1 MKKKL
6 FVAIL
11 VLCIFCFAFIFVAC
25 QNYETSGQFKFILNE
40 DKSSYTI
47 KILKESYC
55 TSEVIIPSSFRDKP
69 VTQIG
74 DYAFSSCSKLTSVKI
89 PNSITSIGDSAF
101 FKCSNLTNIVIPD
114 SVTSIG
120 KYAFA

>member
-6 FVAIL
+6 LVAIL

-47 KILKESYC
+47 KIAKSEYC
-55 TSEVIIPSSFRDKP
+55 DQKLIIPSSFRDKP
-69 VTQIG
+69 VTRID
-74 DYAFSSCSKLTSVKI
+74 DYAFSSCGKLTSVKI
-89 PNSITSIGDSAF
+89 PNSITSIGDFAF
-101 FKCSNLTNIVIPD
+101 SNCSSLTNI
-114 SVTSIG
+114 
-120 KYAFA
+120 